1 MSQRTRILSQITG
14 FRGWKVVEA
23 RWESAGGTPIEPLA
37 GYDVPTDAVL
47 VLVMGRRW
55 APRCPTCLGICP
67 RTCHENCAT
76 RRWADL
82 PWAGHRV
89 VIECAA
95 IRVNCPRCEGH
106 AVELLGWAEPKQ
118 RQTRRL
124 QHHLALDA
132 FSMPLVH
139 VATKY
144 GLSWHTIRRAELAA
158 IERWDSTREK
168 IPLTQVG
175 VDEKW
180 LGRRHKRQEKFVT
193 IVSNLATGEPVW
205 IGYGR
210 RAETLAGFLEA
221 LTPEQKFVIELFAM
235 DMHAPFR
242 KAIADDPELKHAV
255 IVHDPFHIMKR
266 AGEALSE
273 LRRSIFFRAGPELRA
288 VGRGTRWMVLKA
300 WEKTSDNEKVTL
312 RQLFSANTKL
322 ARAYQVVD
330 ELRVVLKAPDDT
342 AMA

>member
-144 GLSWHTIRRAELAA
+144 GLNWHTMSSCRTCCHR
-158 IERWDSTREK
+158 T
-168 IPLTQVG
+168 
-175 VDEKW
+175 
-180 LGRRHKRQEKFVT
+180 LG
-193 IVSNLATGEPVW
+193 
-205 IGYGR
+205 
-210 RAETLAGFLEA
+210 
-221 LTPEQKFVIELFAM
+221 
-235 DMHAPFR
+235 
-242 KAIADDPELKHAV
+242 
-255 IVHDPFHIMKR
+255 
-266 AGEALSE
+266 
-273 LRRSIFFRAGPELRA
+273 
-288 VGRGTRWMVLKA
+288 
-300 WEKTSDNEKVTL
+300 
-312 RQLFSANTKL
+312 
-322 ARAYQVVD
+322 
-330 ELRVVLKAPDDT
+330 
-342 AMA
+342 